1 MENIVLR
8 RMPIPLFCTPTPGID
23 YSKLFTRILYTVEI
37 LLLILNLFMLHINSS
52 RNVTCFSL
60 HYSIIYHLSY

>member
-1 MENIVLR
+1 MENISFFDVCQFPCFVL
-8 RMPIPLFCTPTPGID
+8 PPGID